1 MAASQAGLGALQF
14 DPTTGQL
21 TSVGTGTGIAGY
33 QPFLDQ
39 AATDINAASA
49 AAAAGQGAGAGAL
62 GQAGTAMDAAQQAA
76 FAGQDAGAQ
85 FMGPQAYQQF
95 MSPYQQDV
103 VDTTLASYDQS
114 MAEQQAQLGASAGS
128 AFGGGRFGVAQGEL
142 GAQGATG
149 IAQTLAGL
157 RQTGFE
163 QARQGAADALQQ
175 QLALGQAAQGQA
187 GQNLAL
193 LGSGLQG
200 QLATSQ
206 AAQQQAAAAGTTLG
220 GIAGLT
226 GAPTATQ
233 TAAFTSPFQQQV
245 IDTTLAEFD
254 RQQAI
259 NEQNIRDQAA
269 QIGALGAGRTGVQ
282 LSEFQSQS
290 GRDRA
295 ALEAQLRQQGFQQA
309 QAARQQ
315 DIQNRF
321 GLAQAQ
327 SGLGQF
333 QTGLAQQVPAL
344 QRADVS
350 TLGQVGAAQQAQRQA
365 VLDLSLIHISEPTR
379 PY

>member
-1 MAASQAGLGALQF
+1 MAVQETRNLPAQFIEDLGKDYAKQLTATTAIPIDTSKFAPQVAAQDALQ
-14 DPTTGQL
+14 TRAATL
-21 TSVGTGTGIAGY
+21 AGTGVGSFA
-33 QPFLDQ
+33 PFIQ
-39 AATDINAASA
+39 
-49 AAAAGQGAGAGAL
+49 
-62 GQAGTAMDAAQQAA
+62 AAQQAA
-76 FAGQDAGAQ
+76 
-85 FMGPQAYQQF
+85 
-95 MSPYQQDV
+95 
-103 VDTTLASYDQS
+103 
-114 MAEQQAQLGASAGS
+114 
-128 AFGGGRFGVAQGEL
+128 
-142 GAQGATG
+142 AT
-149 IAQTLAGL
+149 
-157 RQTGFE
+157 
-163 QARQGAADALQQ
+163 
-175 QLALGQAAQGQA
+175 
-187 GQNLAL
+187 
-193 LGSGLQG
+193 
-200 QLATSQ
+200 
-206 AAQQQAAAAGTTLG
+206 AGTTLG

-226 GAPTATQ
+226 GAPTAAQ

-269 QIGALGAGRTGVQ
+269 QLGALGAGRTGVQ

-333 QTGLAQQVPAL
+333 QTALAQQVPAL
-344 QRADVS
+344 QRADIS

-365 VLDLSLIHISEPTR
+365 VLDAQRQAARTAAYEPLERLGFFGQGVTGLMGGYPAQYQFQATPPASPLQTALGLGTGIAGIFGALR
-379 PY
+379 

>member
-1 MAASQAGLGALQF
+1 MAVTETRNLPAQFIEDLGKDYAKQLAATTAIPVDTSKFAPQVAAQDALQ
-14 DPTTGQL
+14 T
-21 TSVGTGTGIAGY
+21 
-33 QPFLDQ
+33 Q
-39 AATDINAASA
+39 AAT
-49 AAAAGQGAGAGAL
+49 L
-62 GQAGTAMDAAQQAA
+62 AGT
-76 FAGQDAGAQ
+76 G
-85 FMGPQAYQQF
+85 
-95 MSPYQQDV
+95 V
-103 VDTTLASYDQS
+103 
-114 MAEQQAQLGASAGS
+114 GS
-128 AFGGGRFGVAQGEL
+128 FQPF
-142 GAQGATG
+142 
-149 IAQTLAGL
+149 I
-157 RQTGFE
+157 
-163 QARQGAADALQQ
+163 
-175 QLALGQAAQGQA
+175 
-187 GQNLAL
+187 
-193 LGSGLQG
+193 
-200 QLATSQ
+200 Q

-254 RQQAI
+254 RQRAI

-269 QIGALGAGRTGVQ
+269 SIGALGAGRTGVQ

-365 VLDLSLIHISEPTR
+365 VLDAQRQAARTEAFEPLERLGFFGQGVTGLMGGYPAQYQFQATPPASPLQTALGLGTGIAGIFGALR
-379 PY
+379 